1 MGSGP
6 HLLCIGRLWQRRR
19 GKIRATHGKSVEPS
33 RNSADRRWLTHS
45 SGQIGAYVFIIP
57 LISL

>member
-6 HLLCIGRLWQRRR
+6 HLLCIGRLWQRRVQET
-19 GKIRATHGKSVEPS
+19 RAAHGKPVDPS
-33 RNSADRRWLTHS
+33 RNSAARRWLTHS
-45 SGQIGAYVFIIP
+45 SGQIGAYVYIIP